1 MGYAALQA
9 GRVSIARQVY
19 LVTIV
24 THQRQPW
31 FADFFAARTVINEL
45 RRLNDTHMA
54 ESMAWVIMPEHI
66 HWLMALGTTR
76 SLSIAVKML
85 KGRSARA
92 LGLAALGGAV
102 WQRSFHDHA
111 VRREAELRLIA
122 RYIVMNPL
130 RRGLVRRIGDYP
142 HWDAIWL

>member
-9 GRVSIARQVY
+9 GRVSVARQVY
-19 LVTIV
+19 FVTIV

-31 FADFFAARTVINEL
+31 FADFFAARIVVNEL

-66 HWLMALGTTR
+66 HWLMVLGTTR
-76 SLSIAVKML
+76 SLSVAVKIL

-92 LGLAALGGAV
+92 LGLAALGGTV
-102 WQRSFHDHA
+102 WQRSFYDHA
-111 VRREAELRLIA
+111 VRREEELRSLA